1 MEHILVGMSGGVDS
15 SVAALIL
22 QRQGCAVTGVTLR
35 LRGGRLAASTGA
47 GVQRDIDDARR
58 VCEALGIE
66 HRVLDLTDAFC
77 RCVVDEF
84 AAEYLAGRTPNPCV
98 TCNRT
103 IKFGAMLDYALE
115 NGMDGVATGPLRP
128 PGIRRRRRP
137 LGPVPCRFSQ
147 GSELCPLW
155 PEPGAAGP
163 RPLPPMGLWEGRSAR
178 PGSGGL
184 PARGR

>member
-66 HRVLDLTDAFC
+66 HRVLDLTDA
-77 RCVVDEF
+77 
-84 AAEYLAGRTPNPCV
+84 AAWWTSSRPNIWPAALPTP
-98 TCNRT
+98 
-103 IKFGAMLDYALE
+103 A
-115 NGMDGVATGPLRP
+115 
-128 PGIRRRRRP
+128 
-137 LGPVPCRFSQ
+137 
-147 GSELCPLW
+147 
-155 PEPGAAGP
+155 
-163 RPLPPMGLWEGRSAR
+163 
-178 PGSGGL
+178 
-184 PARGR
+184 

>member
-47 GVQRDIDDARR
+47 GAQQDIDDARR
-58 VCEALGIE
+58 VCDALGIE
-66 HRVLDLTDAFC
+66 HRVLDLTAAFC

-115 NGMDGVATGPLRP
+115 NGMDGVATGHYA
-128 PGIRRRRRP
+128 RREFDAAAGRWALYRADSLKDQSYVLYGLSQEQLAR
-137 LGPVPCRFSQ
+137 VRF
-147 GSELCPLW
+147 PLW
-155 PEPGAAGP
+155 GYGKEEVRALAPVSYTH
-163 RPLPPMGLWEGRSAR
+163 LS
-178 PGSGGL
+178 
-184 PARGR
+184 